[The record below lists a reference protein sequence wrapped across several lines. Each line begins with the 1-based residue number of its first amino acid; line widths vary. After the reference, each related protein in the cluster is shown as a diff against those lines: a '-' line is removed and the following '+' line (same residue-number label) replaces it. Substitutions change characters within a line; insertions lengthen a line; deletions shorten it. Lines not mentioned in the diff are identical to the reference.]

1 MPFIIKQDVLE
12 FDPNLDRLRDPMWAV
27 VLAFANSLDEK
38 GIDPGGG
45 PESITLRLARTL
57 LAAHYA
63 TVSLRAPTGA
73 IGPVT
78 SEAAGQVRTSYGMVA
93 LASQD
98 AAMGSTIWGQQYL
111 GLLAMTDAHGPIL
124 L

>member
-12 FDPNLDRLRDPMWAV
+12 FAPDLSRLRDPMWAV
-27 VLAFANSLDEK
+27 ILAFANSLDET
-38 GIDPGGG
+38 GIDPRGG
-45 PESITLRLARTL
+45 PDSIMLRLARIL

-63 TVSLRAPTGA
+63 TVSLRAPSGA

-93 LASQD
+93 LASRD
-98 AAMGSTIWGQQYL
+98 AALGSTIWGQQYL
-111 GLLAMTDAHGPIL
+111 GLLAMSDAHGPVL